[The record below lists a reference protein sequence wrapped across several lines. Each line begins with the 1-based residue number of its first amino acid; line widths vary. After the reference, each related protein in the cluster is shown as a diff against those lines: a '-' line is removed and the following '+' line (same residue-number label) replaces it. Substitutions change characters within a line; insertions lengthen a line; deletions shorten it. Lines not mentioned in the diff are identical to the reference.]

1 LLLSHFVE
9 RDGIGKD
16 GMTED
21 ELWQDPKSPQGARLA
36 SLDERLAKAQAE
48 EAARTGIVQPDAN
61 YRLGMRV
68 LGELIGAPFGGAVIG
83 LVLDRWLGTKPWLLL
98 ALLFLGLAVGIR
110 NVIRISKTP
119 MGPGPGA
126 S

>member
-1 LLLSHFVE
+1 LLSRFIE
-9 RDGIGKD
+9 RDGIGED
-16 GMTED
+16 GMTEN
-21 ELWQDPKSPQGARLA
+21 ERWQDPELPQDARLS
-36 SLDERLAKAQAE
+36 SLDRRLKDARLE
-48 EAARTGIVQPDAN
+48 EAKRTGIAKPDAN

-98 ALLFLGLAVGIR
+98 ALLFLGLGVGLR

-119 MGPGPGA
+119 PGPGPGA

>member
-1 LLLSHFVE
+1 
-9 RDGIGKD
+9 
-16 GMTED
+16 MTED
-21 ELWQDPKSPQGARLA
+21 EPQQDPELPQDARLS
-36 SLDERLAKAQAE
+36 SLDERLKDARLTEAKRAGTAK
-48 EAARTGIVQPDAN
+48 PDAT

-83 LVLDRWLGTKPWLLL
+83 YVLDRWFGTAPWLLVVL
-98 ALLFLGLAVGIR
+98 LLFGFAVGIR

-119 MGPGPGA
+119 TGSGSGA